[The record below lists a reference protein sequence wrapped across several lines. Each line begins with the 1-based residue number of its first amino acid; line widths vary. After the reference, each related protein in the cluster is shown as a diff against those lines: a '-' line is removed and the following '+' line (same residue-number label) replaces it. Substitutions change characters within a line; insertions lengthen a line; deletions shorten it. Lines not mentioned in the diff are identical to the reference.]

1 MVAET
6 FVDRLPPADSK
17 AARQLG
23 TVRRYR
29 RQATLLLEGDRSDHV
44 LLLRDGRVKIVS
56 TSVDGKEVVVAVR
69 GPGELVGELNA
80 LAGSEAP
87 RAGSV
92 IALDDVTAQAIAAAD
107 FLSYLEQHPAA
118 ALALVRQLAERLREA
133 SDRHAVA
140 GSYDTLHRVAREL
153 LRRADL
159 HGEPSD
165 DGVLVGEGLSQTDL
179 AGLVAASRES
189 VARALGVLRRQE
201 LITTSR
207 RSIVVRDVDGLRR
220 FVG

>member
-1 MVAET
+1 MAET
-6 FVDRLPPADSK
+6 FVDRLPSADLK

-29 RQATLLLEGDRSDHV
+29 RQATLMLEGDRSDHV
-44 LLLRDGRVKIVS
+44 LLVREGRVKIVN

-92 IALDDVTAQAIAAAD
+92 VALDDVTTQTIAASD
-107 FLSYLEQHPAA
+107 FLGYLEQHPAA

-133 SDRHAVA
+133 TDRHAVA
-140 GSYDTLHRVAREL
+140 GAYDTLHRVAREL
-153 LRRADL
+153 LRRAEL

-165 DGVLVGEGLSQTDL
+165 DGVLVGHGLSQTDL

-189 VARALGVLRRQE
+189 VARALTVLRRRD
-201 LITTSR
+201 LIATSR

>member
-1 MVAET
+1 VVAET
-6 FVDRLPPADSK
+6 FVDRLTPADSK
-17 AARQLG
+17 AVRLLG

-44 LLLRDGRVKIVS
+44 LLLREGRVKIVN
-56 TSVDGKEVVVAVR
+56 TSVDGKEVLVAVR

-80 LAGSEAP
+80 LAGSDAP

-92 IALDDVTAQAIAAAD
+92 IALDDLTAQAIAAAD
-107 FLSYLEQHPAA
+107 FLAYLERHPAA
-118 ALALVRQLAERLREA
+118 ALALVRQLAERLRE
-133 SDRHAVA
+133 SSGRHAEA
-140 GSYDTLHRVAREL
+140 GAYNTLHRVAREL

-159 HGEPSD
+159 QGKQTDE
-165 DGVLVGEGLSQTDL
+165 GVLVGEEMSQTDL

-189 VARALGVLRRQE
+189 VARALAVLRRQG
-201 LITTSR
+201 LIATSR
-207 RSIVVRDVDGLRR
+207 RSIRVLDVHGLRR

>member
-1 MVAET
+1 MAET
-6 FVDRLPPADSK
+6 FVDRLTPADSK
-17 AARQLG
+17 ALRQLG

-44 LLLRDGRVKIVS
+44 LLLRDGRVKIVN

-92 IALDDVTAQAIAAAD
+92 IALDDVTTQAIAAHD
-107 FLSYLEQHPAA
+107 FLAYLEQHPAA
-118 ALALVRQLAERLREA
+118 ALPLVRQLAERVREA
-133 SDRHAVA
+133 SGRHVAA

-159 HGEPSD
+159 QGD
-165 DGVLVGEGLSQTDL
+165 QTKDGLPVGEEMSQTDL

-189 VARALGVLRRQE
+189 VARALAVLRRQD
-201 LITTSR
+201 LIATSR
-207 RSIVVRDVDGLRR
+207 RSIVVHDIEGLRR